1 MGKPSQTGS
10 GSGFGNQKLKG
21 ENFYHDRKKVAYLN
35 MLKTGRP
42 IRNKD
47 GKIVKAAAF
56 QNRNVDPVA
65 RILPNRKWFGNTRVI
80 SQTAMDDFRTK
91 LSEKI
96 NDPYQVLMRTN
107 KLPLSLLQSND
118 HDDVAR
124 TARILD
130 TSSFNST
137 FGPKSS
143 RKRPTLKV
151 DSVSQLAQAVQ
162 DTHDEYVPEKD
173 ANLLSNRI
181 TDYVDETKDWYFGAG
196 MSKRIWNEL
205 YKVIDSSDV
214 VIHVLDARDP
224 LGTRCIHVEKY
235 LQKEAPHKHLIYV
248 LNKVDLIPT
257 WATSRWVKILSRER
271 PTIAFHASINN
282 SFGKGSL
289 IQLLRQYSKLNSDK
303 KQISV
308 GFIGYPN
315 TGKSSIINTLRKKK
329 VCTVAPIPGETKVWQ
344 YITLMRRIY
353 LIDCPGIVQS
363 SSGDTETDV
372 VLKGSIRTGNLQTP
386 EDYIDEIINK
396 RVKKEYIARTYNID
410 NWSDHVDFLTMLAK
424 STGKLNKGGEA
435 NLHVCSIMVIN
446 DFLRGKLPHFVEP
459 PSKNI
464 EEIPLT
470 NTNQFLVTQEIEKI
484 QVLADYHQY
493 DLKKPEK
500 YVDDEPEAVSIPDT
514 NTDSPSENTA
524 PSSKQKQAPKAP
536 EPDWDALFEN
546 VVGETIPFVPQSSS
560 SATGNQADQDEASDD
575 AEQHEE
581 LAVDSELD
589 SDIDSESDNNESA
602 KGARMTTNKNKRKE
616 NFYTQ
621 HNVKNK
627 SSKTPSKPISAE
639 NMVKKMRKPGAWKVS
654 QKKK

>member
-410 NWSDHVDFLTMLAK
+410 NWSDHIDFLTMLAK
-424 STGKLNKGGEA
+424 STGKLNKGGEP

-459 PSKNI
+459 PSNNI

-500 YVDDEPEAVSIPDT
+500 YVDDEPEADSIPDT

-524 PSSKQKQAPKAP
+524 PSSKQKQEPKAP

-560 SATGNQADQDEASDD
+560 SAAVAADQDAASDD

-589 SDIDSESDNNESA
+589 SDIDSESDNKESA
-602 KGARMTTNKNKRKE
+602 KGSRMTTNKNKRKE

-627 SSKTPSKPISAE
+627 SSKASSKAISAD